1 VFNITTIQ
9 EIANVLAGIN
19 HKLAP
24 QWLTNDMI
32 KKTLAISYDY
42 WLEDTGIPM
51 TLENFV
57 LQYLEH
63 AEHLGGI
70 FSLDTEIDDLSC

>member
-1 VFNITTIQ
+1 VLKITTIQ
-9 EIANVLAGIN
+9 EIANILADID

-24 QWLTNDMI
+24 SWLVNDMI

-42 WLEDTGIPM
+42 WLEDTDIPM
-51 TLENFV
+51 SLKDFV

-70 FSLDTEIDDLSC
+70 FSLDSEIDDLSC